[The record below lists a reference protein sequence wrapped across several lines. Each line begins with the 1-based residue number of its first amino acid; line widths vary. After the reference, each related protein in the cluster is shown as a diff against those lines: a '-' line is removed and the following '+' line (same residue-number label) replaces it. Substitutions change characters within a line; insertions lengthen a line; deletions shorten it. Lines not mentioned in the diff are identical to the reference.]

1 MQHIACKCKDP
12 LAPKLAITPI
22 LRKPVGRGKTTRNF
36 GDFGKIAKIL
46 TCLIENRGVGVTT
59 TLGTSEFIYP
69 NGCFKH
75 TNHHPGRE
83 FPCGVGISVSH
94 VFRVILHIDLAI
106 PYHSGWGL
114 EGVEGA
120 QTCGAEIIPTY
131 PTNILHIVS
140 GILVARKIFVC

>member
-1 MQHIACKCKDP
+1 MCK
-12 LAPKLAITPI
+12 ITLKI
-22 LRKPVGRGKTTRNF
+22 RGTENATPQGNSLTRNF
-36 GDFGKIAKIL
+36 GDFGKIIKIL
-46 TCLIENRGVGVTT
+46 ICLIENRGIGVTT
-59 TLGTSEFIYP
+59 TLGPGEFIYP

-83 FPCGVGISVSH
+83 FPCGVPFSVSR
-94 VFRVILHIDLAI
+94 VFRVILHIDSRLAKSLLFGI
-106 PYHSGWGL
+106 PL

-140 GILVARKIFVC
+140 GILVALKIFV

>member
-1 MQHIACKCKDP
+1 M
-12 LAPKLAITPI
+12 ITPI
-22 LRKPVGRGKTTRNF
+22 LRKPVGRKKTTRNF

-83 FPCGVGISVSH
+83 FPCEGTFTLFFKQDFTHEFAKSLPFGIAAKRGRRRANLWGRDDRYLSYQHPTHRSRYSH
-94 VFRVILHIDLAI
+94 RPPNLWVFFLLPSFRAKI
-106 PYHSGWGL
+106 
-114 EGVEGA
+114 
-120 QTCGAEIIPTY
+120 
-131 PTNILHIVS
+131 
-140 GILVARKIFVC
+140 RKFSPK

>member
-1 MQHIACKCKDP
+1 M
-12 LAPKLAITPI
+12 ITPI
-22 LRKPVGRGKTTRNF
+22 LRKPVGRKKTRNF

-83 FPCGVGISVSH
+83 FPCGVGISVSR

-120 QTCGAEIIPTY
+120 QTRGSEIIPTY
-131 PTNILHIVS
+131 PANILHTVSDVHIV
-140 GILVARKIFVC
+140 RKISVWLELCCFSNDCD

>member
-1 MQHIACKCKDP
+1 M
-12 LAPKLAITPI
+12 T
-22 LRKPVGRGKTTRNF
+22 KTTRIL
-36 GDFGKIAKIL
+36 GDFREIIKFFN
-46 TCLIENRGVGVTT
+46 CLDKVRGVGVIT
-59 TLGTSEFIYP
+59 TLG
-69 NGCFKH
+69 NGKIISPKGCSKGID
-75 TNHHPGRE
+75 HHRGRE
-83 FPCGVGISVSH
+83 FLCGMGISVSR

-131 PTNILHIVS
+131 PANILHIVS

>member
-1 MQHIACKCKDP
+1 MA
-12 LAPKLAITPI
+12 
-22 LRKPVGRGKTTRNF
+22 
-36 GDFGKIAKIL
+36 DFGKIIKKFLCLVEIL
-46 TCLIENRGVGVTT
+46 RIGVTT
-59 TLGTSEFIYP
+59 TLVPGEFIYP
-69 NGCFKH
+69 KGCFKH

-83 FPCGVGISVSH
+83 FPCGVGISVSR

-106 PYHSGWGL
+106 PYYSGWGL

-140 GILVARKIFVC
+140 GILVALKIFVC